1 MVMRVLSV
9 TRATRVTT
17 DQADEDAQG
26 DVSTF
31 IFGMPESSGFPK

>member
-1 MVMRVLSV
+1 MVMRVMNV

-17 DQADEDAQG
+17 DQADEVAQG

-31 IFGMPESSGFPK
+31 ILGMLE

>member
-1 MVMRVLSV
+1 MVMVMSVMNV

-17 DQADEDAQG
+17 DQADEIAQG

-31 IFGMPESSGFPK
+31 KVKNA